1 MKEPFLSVPES
12 DLKELTKTALEELIK
27 EKPEMFKE
35 ILEDLL
41 EDYALE
47 KAIEEGLKTDN
58 VSEEEV
64 FKVLNKSQ

>member
-1 MKEPFLSVPES
+1 MKPS
-12 DLKELTKTALEELIK
+12 LEEPLK

-41 EDYALE
+41 EDYALG

-58 VSEEEV
+58 VSEKEV
-64 FKVLNKSQ
+64 LKVLEG

>member
-1 MKEPFLSVPES
+1 MNYLLIPES
-12 DLKELTKTALEELIK
+12 DLKELIKTALERLIK

-41 EDYALE
+41 EGYALG
-47 KAIEEGLKTDN
+47 KAIGEGLKTDN

-64 FKVLNKSQ
+64 FKVLNKNQ

>member
-1 MKEPFLSVPES
+1 MKFSNEDF
-12 DLKELTKTALEELIK
+12 IK

-64 FKVLNKSQ
+64 LKVLES